1 MAGFV
6 KLNRDL
12 LEWTWADDIVTF
24 GVYAKFLLLAAW
36 KETKYHGVKL
46 ERGEILTNQ
55 TEISKNC
62 GLTRQQVRTV
72 LDRLKATNK
81 ITIRREGKNSIVKV
95 IDYACETGSNHVNNQ
110 LSTTCQP
117 DCNQTSLLKEEDKEV
132 KEPKNARVREGEWLE
147 KSFGQ
152 FWSAYPKKT
161 SKQQAFKAWDKLKPD
176 EDLLSR
182 ILASLERQKKSVQ
195 WTKDGGQYIPYPAT
209 WLNGRRWED
218 DLTCATGESLNESTA
233 RSWSDFSAEEIEEQA
248 ALFYD

>member
-12 LEWTWADDIVTF
+12 LEWAWADDIVTF

-36 KETKYHGVKL
+36 KETEYHGVKL

-72 LDRLKATNK
+72 LDRLKVTKK

-95 IDYACETGSNHVNNQ
+95 IDYACETGSNHVDNQ

-117 DCNQTSLLKEEDKEV
+117 DCNQTSLLKKEYKNLRSEE
-132 KEPKNARVREGEWLE
+132 PRAREGEWLE
-147 KSFGQ
+147 KSFNE

-161 SKQQAFKAWDKLKPD
+161 AKQQALKAFQKLNPN
-176 EDLLSR
+176 EELLNI
-182 ILASLERQKKSVQ
+182 ILRSLERQKHSVQ
-195 WTKDGGQYIPYPAT
+195 WTKDGGQYVPYPAT
-209 WLNGRRWED
+209 WLNGKRWED
-218 DLTCATGESLNESTA
+218 DPTCSTGASLNESSA
-233 RSWSDFSAEEIEEQA
+233 RSWSDYTPEELEQQVEH
-248 ALFYD
+248 FYD